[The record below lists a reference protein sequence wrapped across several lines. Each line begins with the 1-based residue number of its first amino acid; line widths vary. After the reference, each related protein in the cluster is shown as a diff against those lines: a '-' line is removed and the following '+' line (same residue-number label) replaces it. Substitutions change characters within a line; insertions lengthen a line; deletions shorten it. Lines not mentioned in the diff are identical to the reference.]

1 MTMLAKIYRTL
12 FPASFRKHLYDA
24 FLGKMLYALRH
35 SKVRLSGRFWQV
47 AGLFIKLSER
57 QQALAF
63 IGKHGITSYPAD
75 YSLKYKTQGISVE
88 HDAAL
93 GLPWVLH
100 NGRKLYFPA
109 NMKPEQV
116 ARLYRSLIT
125 EQDPKAAH
133 RYVEDYASLKGYTL
147 LDVGAAEGIFSLD
160 VIELV
165 DKVYLFEYE
174 PYWLAP
180 LKATFAPW
188 QHKVEIVHRYVGD
201 HDDEQFIRLDTLF
214 EKETPSPL
222 FLKMDIEGW
231 ERSALAGASAL
242 LQQNIRM
249 RASVTVY
256 HRPDDPAVIGGIFR
270 NAGFGTTLNPGYIYW
285 GKRLSTAIIRAEK
298 QP

>member
-1 MTMLAKIYRTL
+1 MIARLYRTL
-12 FPASFRKHLYDA
+12 LPAAFRKRLYEA
-24 FLGKMLYALRH
+24 FLGKMLHSLRH
-35 SKVRLSGRFWQV
+35 SKVRIQ
-47 AGLFIKLSER
+47 GLFQAFTGLFRSLNER

-63 IGKHGITSYPAD
+63 IGIHGITSYPGSYA
-75 YSLKYKTQGISVE
+75 LKYQKQDVPVE
-88 HDAAL
+88 WDQTL

-125 EQDPKAAH
+125 EQDDAAAH
-133 RYVEDYASLKGYTL
+133 RYVADYASLKGNTL

-180 LKATFAPW
+180 LQATFAPW
-188 QHKVEIVHRYVGD
+188 KHKVEIVHRYVGD
-201 HDDEQFIRLDTLF
+201 HDDAQFIKLDTLF
-214 EKETPSPL
+214 ADATPSPL

-231 ERSALAGASAL
+231 ERSALAGATSL
-242 LQQNIRM
+242 LHKNINM

-256 HRPDDPAVIGGIFR
+256 HRPDDPQVIGNIFR
-270 NAGFGTTLNPGYIYW
+270 EAGFSTSFNPGYIYW

-298 QP
+298 KP